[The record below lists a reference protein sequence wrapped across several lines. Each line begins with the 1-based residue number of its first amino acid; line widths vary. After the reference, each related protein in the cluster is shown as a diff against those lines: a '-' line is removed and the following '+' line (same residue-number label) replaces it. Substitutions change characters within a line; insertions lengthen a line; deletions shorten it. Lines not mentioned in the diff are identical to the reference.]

1 MLGNQ
6 VDYVRIPCRKRGII
20 EVDSTTSQDRA
31 RVTDQRE

>member
-6 VDYVRIPCRKRGII
+6 VDYVRIPCRKRSII
-20 EVDSTTSQDRA
+20 EVDSATSQDRA